1 MIGAMKRAA
10 YILIRCKI
18 TLFHEYKIE
27 VPVVTFSDYPMK
39 MVRISA
45 HAYNSMNDYIR
56 LADAMDRI
64 LGG

>member
-1 MIGAMKRAA
+1 DDRGNETGSI
-10 YILIRCKI
+10 YFDPVQD